1 MFPIASA
8 DELSAIEEQIQAKQ
22 AEWEQAD
29 LAVQNNMIETV
40 STSGNGLLA
49 EIYDNRGYNAS
60 PPLPGDDRKVYETHV
75 PNIDFQWY
83 SGTILGTGAEDIAV
97 KFTGTITTTTD
108 KSVTFYAPGDDGVKL
123 YIDGEL
129 VINDWVDKGGG
140 GSLSREIAF
149 EANTPKQITLWFYE
163 NGGGANVWL
172 YWDNEIVPREAFMT
186 TTVERSINPELLAI
200 ANALYAELQVLID
213 QRDAILSATPTPTPT
228 PEPTPEPVI
237 IPEPTPIPEPVY
249 IPPTPVVVEPIQPVI
264 SVPEVVVEPTLPVNV
279 EPEPEPEPEPIVE
292 PEPEPEIV
300 VEEPEP
306 TPIPEVEEPEP
317 SPEPTPEVVIEE
329 PEIVVEPEVVI
340 EEPEPIPIIITEP
353 STPTPQPTVTEVP
366 IGQQL
371 VEQMQVD
378 IDLSPTA
385 VADSAVEA
393 ATATAEFVKDIFT
406 NPAKALETLS
416 AIGSSMTEEERE
428 VARQVVVPV
437 ILVNNIISAVGVSI
451 VRRF

>member
-40 STSGNGLLA
+40 TTSGNGLLA

-97 KFTGTITTTTD
+97 KFTGTITATTD

-186 TTVERSINPELLAI
+186 TTVERSINPELLAT
-200 ANALYAELQVLID
+200 ANTLYAELQALID
-213 QRDAILSATPTPTPT
+213 QRDAILSATPEPT
-228 PEPTPEPVI
+228 PEPTPIPT
-237 IPEPTPIPEPVY
+237 PEPTPIPEPVY
-249 IPPTPVVVEPIQPVI
+249 IPPTPIVVEPIQPVI

-279 EPEPEPEPEPIVE
+279 EPEPEPTVE

-329 PEIVVEPEVVI
+329 PEIVVEPEP
-340 EEPEPIPIIITEP
+340 EPEVIVEPTPIIITEP

-366 IGQQL
+366 IEQQL

-428 VARQVVVPV
+428 VARKVVVPV